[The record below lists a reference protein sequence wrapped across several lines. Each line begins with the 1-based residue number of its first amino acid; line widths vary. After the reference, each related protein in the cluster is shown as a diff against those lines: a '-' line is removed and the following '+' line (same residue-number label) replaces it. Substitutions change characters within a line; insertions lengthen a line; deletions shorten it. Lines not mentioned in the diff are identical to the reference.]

1 MPDMNPIQSICDEVL
16 ARGRGS
22 RVTLRLSA
30 ELAVRYESLAPG
42 IHSLTGPSPIDL
54 EKQPVPIEIRKGN
67 QVVQDNCAACFPEQ
81 PLFHEM
87 LAHYGT
93 PGRPMSAQ
101 IVTPVVKDGAVL
113 GALSLHVLGGP
124 RAWTADDGA
133 MCTDACARIAVL
145 LP

>member
-1 MPDMNPIQSICDEVL
+1 MNPIQSICDEVL
-16 ARGRGS
+16 ARGRGN

-42 IHSLTGPSPIDL
+42 VPSIAGPSSIDL
-54 EKQPVPIEIRKGN
+54 STQPVPVEIRKGN
-67 QVVQDNCAACFPEQ
+67 QVVQDDCAACFPEQ
-81 PLFHEM
+81 PLFHVM
-87 LAHYGT
+87 LAAYGT
-93 PGRPMSAQ
+93 PGSPMTAQ
-101 IVTPVVKDGAVL
+101 IVTPVLKDGAVL

-133 MCTDACARIAVL
+133 MCTDACARIAAL

>member
-1 MPDMNPIQSICDEVL
+1 MNPIQSICDEVL
-16 ARGRGS
+16 ARGRGN

-42 IHSLTGPSPIDL
+42 VPSIAGPSSIDL
-54 EKQPVPIEIRKGN
+54 STQPVPVEIRKGN
-67 QVVQDNCAACFPEQ
+67 QVVQDDCAACFPEQ

-87 LAHYGT
+87 LAAYGT
-93 PGRPMSAQ
+93 PGSPMTAQ
-101 IVTPVVKDGAVL
+101 IVTPLVKDGAVL

-133 MCTDACARIAVL
+133 MCTDACARIAAL

>member
-1 MPDMNPIQSICDEVL
+1 MNPIQSICDEVL

-42 IHSLTGPSPIDL
+42 VPSIADLSSIDL
-54 EKQPVPIEIRKGN
+54 STQPVPVEIRKGN
-67 QVVQDNCAACFPEQ
+67 QVVQDDCAACFPEL

-87 LAHYGT
+87 LAAYGT
-93 PGRPMSAQ
+93 PGSPMTAQ
-101 IVTPVVKDGAVL
+101 IVTPLLKDGAVV

-124 RAWTADDGA
+124 RAWTADDREL
-133 MCTDACARIAVL
+133 CTDACARIAAL

>member
-1 MPDMNPIQSICDEVL
+1 MEPIQSICDEVL
-16 ARGRGS
+16 ARAAGS

-67 QVVQDNCAACFPEQ
+67 QVVQDDCAACFPEQ

-87 LAHYGT
+87 LANYGT
-93 PGRPMSAQ
+93 PGRPMGAQ
-101 IVTPVVKDGAVL
+101 IVTPVVKDGAVV
-113 GALSLHVLGGP
+113 GALSLHLVGAT
-124 RAWTADDGA
+124 RAWSADERA
-133 MCTDACARIAVL
+133 LCTDACARIAAA
-145 LP
+145 LPAG

>member
-1 MPDMNPIQSICDEVL
+1 MADPIQLIVDEVL

-42 IHSLTGPSPIDL
+42 IPSIAGPSSIDL
-54 EKQPVPIEIRKGN
+54 STQPVPVEIRKGN
-67 QVVQDNCAACFPEQ
+67 QVVQVDCAACFPEQ

-87 LAHYGT
+87 LGAYGL
-93 PGRPMSAQ
+93 PGSPMTAQ

-124 RAWTADDGA
+124 RAWTADDAA
-133 MCTDACARIAVL
+133 MCTDACARISAL